1 MIAIFD
7 GAMGTMLQ
15 NAGLAVGAC
24 PEAMNLETPDVVTSI
39 HRQYIEHGATIIET
53 NTFGANRIKLL
64 HYGLQNQ
71 VSIICQKAVEAAK
84 AACLPETRIAGSIGP
99 TGKLLHPLGDLSF
112 DEAYNVFCEQI
123 RALDAAGVDLLL
135 IETIID
141 IQEMRAALLAA
152 KDSSSK
158 PVICQLS
165 FGADG
170 RTVTGTDPESAAILL
185 TAMGADVLGANCSLG
200 PEQLLPVVEKLAR
213 STHLPISV
221 QPNAGMPHLVNGE
234 TVFPMSPEEMAHW
247 APKLVAAGASYLGG
261 CCGTTP
267 AHIRALSQAAASLSP
282 VERSKPLA
290 GRVALT
296 SRSRTVWLGSDLPA
310 AVIGERINP
319 TGRKALA
326 AEIREGSFAMVKR
339 DALAQV
345 KAGAQVLDVNMGVAG
360 IDQAP
365 VMKRAIEELSMLV
378 DLPLAIDTSDTAA
391 LETGLKQYPGRA
403 LINSV
408 SAEPERLE
416 QFLPLAKRYGAAIL
430 CLPISSE
437 GVPATAPERV
447 AVIRQILAAA
457 QAQGLKEND
466 FILDALTLTV
476 AAEADAALQ
485 TLATLRSYRQEFG
498 YPSTMG
504 LSNISFGLPA
514 RDAINTSF
522 AAMAFAAGLDAPIL
536 NPLHQGMMQ
545 TAAASM
551 ALTGR
556 DSNGR
561 RYSQVFAQAQ
571 QPTAAAPAAP
581 TTPAD
586 ILGRLRQTVIEG
598 EKEAVPALV
607 EEALAQ
613 GRSSL
618 EITDQGLTAAMTELG
633 EAFGAGRCFLPQVLL
648 AAETMRQAFITLKD
662 RLPGETTLSLG
673 KVVLATVKGDIHDL
687 GKNIVAALLENNGFT
702 VIDLGKD
709 VPADAIVAA
718 VKEHQANA
726 VGLCA
731 LMTTTLPAIDA
742 TINALRQAG
751 LKVPV
756 IAGGAVVTADYA
768 EQAGAQAYAPDG
780 VAAVQIAKK
789 LLG

>member
-24 PEAMNLETPDVVTSI
+24 PEAMNLDASNVVTSI
-39 HRQYIEHGATIIET
+39 HRQYIDHGATIIET
-53 NTFGANRIKLL
+53 NTFGANRIKLK
-64 HYGLQNQ
+64 HYGLQDQ
-71 VSIICQKAVEAAK
+71 VSIICKKAVEAAK
-84 AACLPETRIAGSIGP
+84 AACRPETRIAGSIGP

-112 DEAYNVFCEQI
+112 DEAYDVFCEQI

-152 KDSSSK
+152 KDTSGK

-170 RTVTGTDPESAAILL
+170 RTVTGTDPETAAILL
-185 TAMGADVLGANCSLG
+185 TAMGADILGANCSLG

-213 STHLPISV
+213 ATHLPLSV

-296 SRSRTVWLGSDLPA
+296 SRSRTVWLGADLPA

-391 LETGLKQYPGRA
+391 LEAGLKQYPGRA

-430 CLPISSE
+430 CLPISPA

-447 AVIRQILAAA
+447 AVIREILAAA
-457 QAQGLKEND
+457 QAQGLREND

-571 QPTAAAPAAP
+571 PQTATPAA
-581 TTPAD
+581 TASPAD
-586 ILGRLRQTVIEG
+586 ILGRLRQAVIEG

-662 RLPGETTLSLG
+662 RLPGEATLSLG

-709 VPADAIVAA
+709 VPIEAIVAA
-718 VKEHQANA
+718 VKEHQADV

-742 TINALRQAG
+742 TISALRQAE
-751 LKVPV
+751 LEVPV

>member
-1 MIAIFD
+1 
-7 GAMGTMLQ
+7 
-15 NAGLAVGAC
+15 
-24 PEAMNLETPDVVTSI
+24 
-39 HRQYIEHGATIIET
+39 
-53 NTFGANRIKLL
+53 
-64 HYGLQNQ
+64 
-71 VSIICQKAVEAAK
+71 
-84 AACLPETRIAGSIGP
+84 
-99 TGKLLHPLGDLSF
+99 
-112 DEAYNVFCEQI
+112 
-123 RALDAAGVDLLL
+123 
-135 IETIID
+135 
-141 IQEMRAALLAA
+141 
-152 KDSSSK
+152 
-158 PVICQLS
+158 
-165 FGADG
+165 
-170 RTVTGTDPESAAILL
+170 
-185 TAMGADVLGANCSLG
+185 
-200 PEQLLPVVEKLAR
+200 
-213 STHLPISV
+213 
-221 QPNAGMPHLVNGE
+221 
-234 TVFPMSPEEMAHW
+234 
-247 APKLVAAGASYLGG
+247 
-261 CCGTTP
+261 
-267 AHIRALSQAAASLSP
+267 
-282 VERSKPLA
+282 
-290 GRVALT
+290 
-296 SRSRTVWLGSDLPA
+296 
-310 AVIGERINP
+310 
-319 TGRKALA
+319 
-326 AEIREGSFAMVKR
+326 MVKR

-391 LETGLKQYPGRA
+391 LEAGLKQYPGRA

-430 CLPISSE
+430 CLPISPS

-457 QAQGLKEND
+457 QAQGLRKND

-485 TLATLRSYRQEFG
+485 TLATLRSYREEFG

-514 RDAINTSF
+514 RDAVNTSF

-561 RYSQVFAQAQ
+561 RYSQAFAQAQ
-571 QPTAAAPAAP
+571 QPSAAAPAAA

-586 ILGRLRQTVIEG
+586 ILGRLRQAVIEG

-607 EEALAQ
+607 EEALTQ

-648 AAETMRQAFITLKD
+648 SAETMRQAFITLKD
-662 RLPGETTLSLG
+662 RLPGEATLSLG

-709 VPADAIVAA
+709 VPIEAIVAA
-718 VKEHQANA
+718 VKEQQADA

-742 TINALRQAG
+742 TISALRQAG
-751 LKVPV
+751 LQVPV

-768 EQAGAQAYAPDG
+768 AQAGAQAYAPDG
-780 VAAVQIAKK
+780 VAAVQLAKK
-789 LLG
+789 LMG